1 VVVLNLFTCT
11 LRLGC
16 ELSICSYMCFIQQAE
31 VSSSAETVAK
41 DVQFPV
47 DSAGRHMKPVVVCEK
62 LDFTR

>member
-1 VVVLNLFTCT
+1 
-11 LRLGC
+11 
-16 ELSICSYMCFIQQAE
+16 MCFIQQAE

-47 DSAGRHMKPVVVCEK
+47 DSAGRHVKPVVVCEK